1 MAGGCGGWR
10 MALVSPLK
18 GSLGWARLGGWSCRG
33 LYSWWGR
40 AKTWCCITSMLMPAL
55 NWGASDYLCRGCLQ
69 VWVTV
74 PQSQALS
81 ISCSHKLPALGVG
94 PLLFCSC
101 TLLQG
106 DFGED
111 SRKQC
116 CLGADHGC
124 ASRFFQATSLYFL
137 GSGVFK
143 FLPCACELSC
153 I

>member
-1 MAGGCGGWR
+1 MEDGHGGWR

-18 GSLGWARLGGWSCRG
+18 GSWGWAR
-33 LYSWWGR
+33 WG
-40 AKTWCCITSMLMPAL
+40 AGVKTRCYRTRMLMPAL
-55 NWGASDYLCRGCLQ
+55 KWAASDDLRRVCLQ

-74 PQSQALS
+74 PRGQALS
-81 ISCSHKLPALGVG
+81 SSCSHQLPALGVG

-101 TLLQG
+101 ALLRG

-111 SRKQC
+111 SRKQRC
-116 CLGADHGC
+116 PQPASRWALGAGHRC
-124 ASRFFQATSLYFL
+124 ASRFFQVTSLYFL
-137 GSGVFK
+137 YSGILK